1 MGTSWRAVLLGTVLV
16 GAISLICPWGFL
28 VVKGS
33 QLASN
38 AMPLIAVLFLLILV
52 GVVVPVLKWLGL
64 GFSRAELTTVYVMML
79 VGSVVVV
86 TGLTGSLL
94 PVITGVIYYATPE
107 NNWDA
112 LFVPHLHP
120 WLVPQNAEA
129 VRLFYEGLPRGMA
142 IPWDAWFLP
151 LATWIPFI
159 LVFYWVTLCTGVLL
173 RGQWVENER
182 LIYPLTRLPQAMIED
197 VEAPGR
203 LWGWL
208 LRNRLLWLGFAI
220 PLLVDSWNSL
230 HNYHE
235 AFQPL
240 LLNGYISLL
249 NGQVVVPVR
258 LNFPV
263 LGLCYLMSTTVS
275 FSIWFF
281 FLIGVAQ
288 EWAFA
293 RLGIQLGQS
302 DIWNSG
308 SSSPLLLHQEAGA
321 MAALVCF
328 VVWTARGHLKKQW
341 GQARRGEAGEGE
353 ILSPRLAVWGFIGG
367 LVLMV
372 AWLSLTGLDFY
383 AALLLVVGS
392 LAVYVG
398 LSRIVCEA
406 GLPSCQTPMVPQAFI
421 TRGFG
426 PATLGLH
433 NMTGLGLS
441 TVWIGETAA
450 SMMNAVVHT
459 LKMTSGAGRADRR
472 LPWALLLAVLVGTAG
487 SIWFTLHLGYTYGGI
502 NLDGWYFEG
511 LPKWPFDYM
520 ASVYNSPERTFFPRL
535 LATSAGG
542 LLMTLLLVL
551 RQRLVWWPLHPLGFP
566 IAMTYTITHYGW
578 LSILLAWAF
587 KGVILRYGGV
597 RAYRMLTP
605 LFLGLALGEFF
616 TASMWVFIDG
626 ALGVQGNTIFNF

>member
-1 MGTSWRAVLLGTVLV
+1 MLV
-16 GAISLICPWGFL
+16 GTALVAAISLICPWGFL

-38 AMPLIAVLFLLILV
+38 ALPLIAVLFLLVLV
-52 GVVVPVLKWLGL
+52 GAVAPLLKGL
-64 GFSRAELTTVYVMML
+64 GRGFTRAELTTIYVMML

-94 PVITGVIYYATPE
+94 PVMSGAIYYATPE
-107 NNWDA
+107 NNWDL
-112 LFVPHLHP
+112 LFVPHLDS
-120 WLVPQNAEA
+120 WLVPQDSEA
-129 VRLFYEGLPRGMA
+129 VRLFYEGLPKGMA
-142 IPWDAWFLP
+142 IPWGVWLPP
-151 LATWIPFI
+151 LAVWITFI
-159 LVFYWVTLCTGVLL
+159 LLFYFTTLCAGVLL

-182 LIYPLTRLPQAMIED
+182 LIYPLTRLPHALLED
-197 VEAPGR
+197 VESPGQWWGR
-203 LWGWL
+203 L
-208 LRNRLLWLGFAI
+208 LRSRLLWLGFAI
-220 PLLVDSWNSL
+220 PLIIHSWNSL
-230 HNYHE
+230 HFYQP

-240 LLNGYISLL
+240 RLDGYISLL

-263 LGLCYLMSTTVS
+263 LGLCYLMSLNVS

-281 FLIGVAQ
+281 FLLGVVQ

-293 RLGIQLGQS
+293 RLGIHLGQG

-308 SSSPLLLHQEAGA
+308 STSPLLLHQAAGA
-321 MAALVCF
+321 MMALVGF
-328 VVWTARGHLKKQW
+328 VLWTARGHLAALW
-341 GQARRGEAGEGE
+341 GKARRGEDAAGE
-353 ILSPRLAVWGFIGG
+353 ILSPRVAVWGG
-367 LVLMV
+367 LAGAVGMV
-372 AWLSLTGLDFY
+372 AWLSLTGMDLY
-383 AALLLVVGS
+383 VSLLLVAGA
-392 LAVYVG
+392 LGLYVG

-421 TRGFG
+421 TRGLG
-426 PATLGLH
+426 PGTLGLQ
-433 NMTGLGLS
+433 NLTGLGLS

-450 SMMNAVVHT
+450 NMMNAVVHT
-459 LKMTSGAGRADRR
+459 LKLVSGGARGDRR
-472 LPWALLLAVLVGTAG
+472 LAWALLLAVVVGMAG
-487 SIWFTLHLGYTYGGI
+487 SIWFTMTLAYTYGGI
-502 NLDGWYFEG
+502 NLHAWYFEG

-520 ASVYNSPERTFFPRL
+520 ASVYNNPERTFVPRL
-535 LATSAGG
+535 GATLAGG
-542 LLMTLLLVL
+542 SLMAGLLFL

-597 RAYRMLTP
+597 RAYRQLTP

-616 TASMWVFIDG
+616 TASIWVFIDG
-626 ALGVQGNTIFNF
+626 ATGVQGNTIFNF

>member
-1 MGTSWRAVLLGTVLV
+1 MLVGAGLV
-16 GAISLICPWGFL
+16 GAISFIAPWGFL

-38 AMPLIAVLFLLILV
+38 AMPLIAVLFFLILV
-52 GVVVPVLKWLGL
+52 GLVGPVLKGMGK

-94 PVITGVIYYATPE
+94 PVITGVSYYATPE

-120 WLVPQNAEA
+120 WLVPQDAEA
-129 VRLFYEGLPRGMA
+129 VRLFYEGLPRGMD
-142 IPWDAWFLP
+142 IPWGAWFLP

-197 VEAPGR
+197 VEAQGR
-203 LWGWL
+203 WWGWL
-208 LRNRLLWLGFAI
+208 LRSRLLWLGFAI

-240 LLNGYISLL
+240 LLSGYISLL
-249 NGQVVVPVR
+249 HGQVGVPVR

-263 LGLCYLMSTTVS
+263 LGLCYLMSMNVS

-281 FLIGVAQ
+281 FLLGVIQ

-293 RLGIQLGQS
+293 RLGVQLGQG

-308 SSSPLLLHQEAGA
+308 GSSPLLLHQEAGA

-328 VVWTARGHLKKQW
+328 VVWTARGHLKRLW
-341 GQARRGEAGEGE
+341 VQARQGAAGEGE
-353 ILSPRLAVWGFIGG
+353 ILSPRTAIWGFIGG
-367 LVLMV
+367 QVLMV

-383 AALLLVVGS
+383 VALLVVVGS
-392 LAVYVG
+392 QAVYVG

-406 GLPSCQTPMVPQAFI
+406 GLPGCQTPMVPQAFI

-433 NMTGLGLS
+433 NMTGLGMS

-450 SMMNAVVHT
+450 NMMNAVVHT
-459 LKMTSGAGRADRR
+459 LKLKSGEGRADRR

-487 SIWFTLHLGYTYGGI
+487 SIWFTMRLAYTYGGI
-502 NLDGWYFEG
+502 NLHNWYFEG

-520 ASVYNSPERTFFPRL
+520 ASVYNSPERTFFPRF
-535 LATSAGG
+535 LATAAGG
-542 LLMTLLLVL
+542 AVMTLLLVL
-551 RQRLVWWPLHPLGFP
+551 RQQLVWWPLHPLGFP
-566 IAMTYTITHYGW
+566 IAMTYTISSYGW
-578 LSILLAWAF
+578 LSILLAWAC

-597 RAYRMLTP
+597 RVYRMLTP
-605 LFLGLALGEFF
+605 FFLGLALGEFF

-626 ALGVQGNTIFNF
+626 AMGVQGNTIFNF